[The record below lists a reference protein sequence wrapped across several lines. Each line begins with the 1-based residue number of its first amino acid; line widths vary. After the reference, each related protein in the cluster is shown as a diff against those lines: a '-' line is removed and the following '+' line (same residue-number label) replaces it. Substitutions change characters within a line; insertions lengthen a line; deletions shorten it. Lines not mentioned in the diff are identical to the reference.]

1 MSLLFDPPPS
11 NIYIH
16 NNLQTHKNGF
26 SGKVASPPPIS
37 SNLFWKEDF
46 EYNLPFHFSLP
57 SLEDKQSWLHF
68 AQGYSIRKPFRY
80 FSSSARWTKLLYK
93 ITGISCIN
101 GCSWLSQLNDN
112 ETHVIFRVV
121 PKAPK
126 YKNVI
131 HRDPKGQLWSFH
143 IIYQKNCKLDKNLRI
158 INFILHC
165 SLGVL
170 EGNYF
175 AIF

>member
-1 MSLLFDPPPS
+1 MYGLSEINWITFGLPCYVRKS
-11 NIYIH
+11 YS
-16 NNLQTHKNGF
+16 LQTHKKGF
-26 SGKVASPPPIS
+26 SGKVASP
-37 SNLFWKEDF
+37 WRF
-46 EYNLPFHFSLP
+46 EVNKIDCTSPKDILS
-57 SLEDKQSWLHF
+57 E
-68 AQGYSIRKPFRY
+68 KPFRY
-80 FSSSARWTKLLYK
+80 FSSSARWTKLLSK
-93 ITGISCIN
+93 ITGISCIKTSS
-101 GCSWLSQLNDN
+101 SWFSQLNDN
-112 ETHVIFRVV
+112 ETNAIFRVV